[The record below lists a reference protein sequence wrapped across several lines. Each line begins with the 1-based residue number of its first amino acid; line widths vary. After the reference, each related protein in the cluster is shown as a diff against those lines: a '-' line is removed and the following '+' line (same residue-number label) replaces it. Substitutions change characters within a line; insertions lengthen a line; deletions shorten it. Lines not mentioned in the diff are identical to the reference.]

1 MELESPILV
10 ERLEYAI
17 DSGGPGRFRGG
28 LGVRKDYRALRE
40 LYVGSHSNRHRI
52 PGPGMRGGKS
62 GHGTSYVI
70 DSGTS
75 TAWMLPRNCSQV
87 PIAAGQR
94 VTITTGGGGGYGHPF
109 ERDPKLVLQDVVNGF
124 VSRESAERDYGVVID
139 VAERRVD
146 EATTRTLREGQTL
159 TGLGGKDVL
168 AGT

>member
-1 MELESPILV
+1 
-10 ERLEYAI
+10 
-17 DSGGPGRFRGG
+17 
-28 LGVRKDYRALRE
+28 
-40 LYVGSHSNRHRI
+40 
-52 PGPGMRGGKS
+52 MRGGKS

-94 VTITTGGGGGYGHPF
+94 VTITTGGGGGHGDPF

-159 TGLGGKDVL
+159 TGLGGKDVP